1 MYSLLFNTMEA
12 PTNILTISAQQF
24 ADNFN
29 LDVSSLTKQYPAGK
43 TKLDYL
49 PWSACSVLMKKYHP
63 TFVFELELFDGKPVM
78 YLADGSAFVSV
89 IIVDT
94 ETGRRS
100 TPSHFPVMSGFGHKA
115 VIDPDS
121 RAISDSIQRAKAKA
135 LAEVTG
141 IGLNMWLRV
150 EELEFTTDEPVNGSR
165 ETQRSAPPR
174 RSAPAPVVEDEE
186 YEEDDVEYAEEDEEV
201 FETEEAKPLARRTRP
216 APAAQSRRPAAQSRP
231 AAAQSRKPAPSRGA
245 NPFG

>member
-1 MYSLLFNTMEA
+1 MEA
-12 PTNILTISAQQF
+12 PTNILTVTAQQF

-29 LDVSSLTKQYPAGK
+29 LDVSALTKQYPAGK

-165 ETQRSAPPR
+165 ETRASAPSR
-174 RSAPAPVVEDEE
+174 RSAPAPVVEDDEIYAE
-186 YEEDDVEYAEEDEEV
+186 SGADYDGEDAYAEEDEEV

-216 APAAQSRRPAAQSRP
+216 AATAQSRKPAAQSRP
-231 AAAQSRKPAPSRGA
+231 AAVQSRRPAPSRGA

>member
-1 MYSLLFNTMEA
+1 MEA
-12 PTNILTISAQQF
+12 TNILTISAQQF

-29 LDVSSLTKQYPAGK
+29 LDIIHLIKQYPAGK

-49 PWSACSVLMKKYHP
+49 PWSACLVLMKKYHP
-63 TFVFELELFDGKPVM
+63 SFVFELELFDGKPVM

-89 IIVDT
+89 VIVDT
-94 ETGRRS
+94 ETGKRS
-100 TPSHFPVMSGFGHKA
+100 TPSHFPVMAGFGHKA

-141 IGLNMWLRV
+141 IGLNLWLRV
-150 EELEFTTDEPVNGSR
+150 EELEFVVDEPLAPR
-165 ETQRSAPPR
+165 ETRASAPR
-174 RSAPAPVVEDEE
+174 RSAPPAQVVEDEE
-186 YEEDDVEYAEEDEEV
+186 YEDDGDYAEEDDEV
-201 FETEEAKPLARRTRP
+201 FEDEDAKPLARRTRP
-216 APAAQSRRPAAQSRP
+216 APAAQSRRSAAQSRP
-231 AAAQSRKPAPSRGA
+231 AAQTRRPASSRGA